1 MALLNEK
8 QSEELIRINNLANI
22 GLALFIIV
30 FLLLF
35 IAYKLVAN

>member
-22 GLALFIIV
+22 GLALFMIV